1 MPGPQETLCLP
12 ESGLVPS
19 HSSSSVYRLD
29 FSAPLRVPVPISFM
43 ETHQHQQGICARS
56 LVSLPSV
63 LSPQHPTPPPRV
75 HPPSVSAAKLL
86 PLSPVPSAWP
96 FLLPPFTQRM
106 PPYLLGYG
114 LDNTSY
120 RKASLI
126 PTPHSTPTLSAFM
139 AQAFPAPFRHLCT
152 PGVWRGVT
160 LSLFMTHRML
170 ASWGS

>member
-29 FSAPLRVPVPISFM
+29 FSAPLRVPVPISFT
-43 ETHQHQQGICARS
+43 ETHQHQQGVCARS
-56 LVSLPSV
+56 LASLPSA
-63 LSPQHPTPPPRV
+63 LSPQHPIPPPRV
-75 HPPSVSAAKLL
+75 HPPSVSSAKLL

-126 PTPHSTPTLSAFM
+126 PRLPTAPHTFRLHGTSIPCSLSA
-139 AQAFPAPFRHLCT
+139 
-152 PGVWRGVT
+152 
-160 LSLFMTHRML
+160 SLHTW
-170 ASWGS
+170 SSEGSDPQLVHDSQSVGLTG